1 MTDQPQRPRPSTRI
15 GQIAGDSDGWE
26 VFNRSRQM
34 IAEGRSVTE
43 LTQGEHDIPTDP
55 SILDAMA
62 ASARGGATGYA
73 PVPGEMRLR
82 DVVAAR
88 LTERTGVPT
97 EARNVMITPGGQS
110 ALFAAH
116 MAVCDP
122 GDRALY
128 IDPYYATYPG
138 TIRAAGAQAVAVV
151 TRPEDG
157 FVPRKADLAALAP
170 GARSFLI
177 NSPNN
182 PTGGVYSPAVLE
194 QIAGIVQEHDL
205 WLISD
210 EVYDTQVWDGAHLS
224 PRSLAGMAERVL
236 VVGSMSK
243 SHAMT
248 GSRVGWIAGPAPVIA
263 HLIDLATVTTYGV
276 PGFLQ
281 EAAVFALGQGR
292 AFEDRISAPFRRRR
306 DIAARVLGQR
316 RGLRLHRPE
325 AAMYVMVDIR
335 ATGLSG
341 AAFANRLLDEHA
353 IAVMPGE
360 SFGVATAGHLRIALT
375 VEDAQLEGALTVLGD
390 MADALSETG

>member
-1 MTDQPQRPRPSTRI
+1 M
-15 GQIAGDSDGWE
+15 G
-26 VFNRSRQM
+26 
-34 IAEGRSVTE
+34 
-43 LTQGEHDIPTDP
+43 
-55 SILDAMA
+55 
-62 ASARGGATGYA
+62 
-73 PVPGEMRLR
+73 
-82 DVVAAR
+82 
-88 LTERTGVPT
+88 
-97 EARNVMITPGGQS
+97 
-110 ALFAAH
+110 
-116 MAVCDP
+116 
-122 GDRALY
+122 
-128 IDPYYATYPG
+128 
-138 TIRAAGAQAVAVV
+138 
-151 TRPEDG
+151 
-157 FVPRKADLAALAP
+157 
-170 GARSFLI
+170 
-177 NSPNN
+177 
-182 PTGGVYSPAVLE
+182 PAVLE

-375 VEDAQLEGALTVLGD
+375 VEDAQLEAALTVLGD

>member
-34 IAEGRSVTE
+34 IAEGRSVIE

-138 TIRAAGAQAVAVV
+138 TIRAVGAQAVAVV

-170 GARSFLI
+170 GARSLLI

-182 PTGGVYSPAVLE
+182 PTGGVYGPRR
-194 QIAGIVQEHDL
+194 AGTDCR
-205 WLISD
+205 D
-210 EVYDTQVWDGAHLS
+210 RAGA
-224 PRSLAGMAERVL
+224 
-236 VVGSMSK
+236 
-243 SHAMT
+243 
-248 GSRVGWIAGPAPVIA
+248 
-263 HLIDLATVTTYGV
+263 
-276 PGFLQ
+276 
-281 EAAVFALGQGR
+281 
-292 AFEDRISAPFRRRR
+292 
-306 DIAARVLGQR
+306 
-316 RGLRLHRPE
+316 
-325 AAMYVMVDIR
+325 
-335 ATGLSG
+335 
-341 AAFANRLLDEHA
+341 
-353 IAVMPGE
+353 
-360 SFGVATAGHLRIALT
+360 
-375 VEDAQLEGALTVLGD
+375 
-390 MADALSETG
+390 